1 MNKDT
6 GLENFIKEGLLH
18 LSVKDTMAT
27 IDIITVLGVTFLMG
41 MFIFYIYKKTFQ
53 GVLYTQSYNVSLV
66 MISLVTALIIMAI
79 SSNIVLSLGMV
90 GALSIV
96 RFRTAV
102 KDSMDIVFMFWAI
115 SIGITNGAG
124 FFKISFIGMVV
135 VSSVLLILT
144 KFKSTSSPYLLIIN
158 YTEDKHINIMDYLKN
173 KVGKF
178 NLKSKTVA
186 NNLVELSIEVR
197 IDNSDTSFV
206 NELSKSEG
214 ITNAVL
220 ISYNGDYV
228 S

>member
-1 MNKDT
+1 MDNEL
-6 GLENFIKEGLLH
+6 GLEKFIKDEILH
-18 LSVKDTMAT
+18 FSVNGSMAVLDIVT
-27 IDIITVLGVTFLMG
+27 ILGVTFLMG

-79 SSNIVLSLGMV
+79 SSNFILSLGMV

-124 FFKISFIGMVV
+124 FFKISFIGMIV
-135 VSSVLLILT
+135 VSAVLLLLT
-144 KFKSTSSPYLLIIN
+144 KMKSKSSPYLLIIN

-186 NNLVELSIEVR
+186 NNLVELTIEIR
-197 IDNSDTSFV
+197 IDNTDTSFV